1 MGFLP
6 SELVKAHPRSEV
18 SYLLERNNVLEK
30 YASGETSIH
39 EICDAHPELIRAAHN
54 YAVPMGGNCPIC
66 EEESLVTVSYV
77 FGPRLPSH
85 GRCVNS
91 QKDIDRIRKRKGT
104 FTCYDIEVCT
114 RCSWNHLSKAF
125 TL

>member
-6 SELVKAHPRSEV
+6 SELAQIHPRSEV

-30 YASGETSIH
+30 YASGEISIH

-54 YAVPMGGNCPIC
+54 YALPISGNCPIC
-66 EEESLVTVSYV
+66 EEETLVTVSYV
-77 FGPRLPSH
+77 FGPRLTSH

-91 QKDIDRIRKRKGT
+91 QKELDRIRKRKGT
-104 FTCYDIEVCT
+104 FICYDIEVCT

-125 TL
+125 AL